1 MFDIDWQGTKQVCD
15 KLRDDVVSVFILPP
29 SMRELKARL
38 ERRAEDSDDTIVR
51 RLDNAR
57 QEIAQWGNYDY
68 VLVNDDLQTTFDNLK
83 AILGA
88 ERLRRPRQAG
98 MERFVEALLQERV

>member
-1 MFDIDWQGTKQVCD
+1 
-15 KLRDDVVSVFILPP
+15 
-29 SMRELKARL
+29 MRELKARL
-38 ERRAEDSDDTIVR
+38 ERRAEDSDDVIAR

-83 AILGA
+83 AILAA
-88 ERLRRPRQAG
+88 ERLRRSRQAG